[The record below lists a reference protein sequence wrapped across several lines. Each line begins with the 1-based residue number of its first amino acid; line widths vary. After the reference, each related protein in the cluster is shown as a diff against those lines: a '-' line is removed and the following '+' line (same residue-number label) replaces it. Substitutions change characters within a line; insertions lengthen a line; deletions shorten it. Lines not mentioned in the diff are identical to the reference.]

1 MNEKDQA
8 IAASIDH
15 LAEEIMHLGNGTYR
29 GTEGKGAI
37 EQMADIIAAS
47 NDNVARSIDT
57 LAGAVSEMAEAIQT
71 LASVVS
77 ETRK

>member
-1 MNEKDQA
+1 MNEQDQA
-8 IAASIDH
+8 IAESIHH
-15 LAEEIMHLGNGTYR
+15 LAEEIMYLGNGKFR
-29 GTEGKGAI
+29 GTDGRGAI
-37 EQMADIIAAS
+37 EQMTDIIASS

-57 LAGAVSEMAEAIQT
+57 LAGALSEMAEAIQT